1 MKNQTFTILLGW
13 LLFLSSNLFAQNS
26 EGLFKLKEGDW
37 FDVQVEK
44 ATVESCFKEK
54 IYTSYLLHYSL
65 EKQLSN
71 NNQQYKITVDRVV
84 FKLKKRNGK
93 RQLGYDSYYPP
104 FEENKTNP
112 TKKNE
117 FNLEVTPLGKI
128 IRFEPSKNN
137 TSSVIE
143 FEEVGSIY
151 GNKSFMKGPYDLKD
165 SLILRNFS
173 SIIFLPLSNPDFK
186 STDAVA
192 PFKTVSL
199 IGKTESPST
208 GVIHAKICLNDSL
221 STNIPYLK
229 ESGIPL
235 LFKIPG
241 TQFVITK
248 ASFPLP
254 GNTIIQGTAKDQ
266 INKEIN
272 IYSMGSYSDYTY
284 KQFRTDKDGS
294 FSCPIFLNRP
304 LYLRIDIGNKTLTTF
319 LEPGDTLNFTKIA
332 HLAHRWTPVNYQNT
346 DHPESISEISK
357 NSAIS
362 YGRAEYN
369 ALLSNEI
376 SQYQNY
382 PRFPEG
388 SQWII
393 TKSNE
398 VDQKVNALING
409 FKGKASENCLDYFRR
424 DWNYFSA
431 TARLEFYKLNR
442 IPRGKQS
449 YDDVLTI
456 KDFPADFFLGVDTIP
471 LLMNPFEWSTSY
483 QNFLTKSQ
491 EFKQERIGYSIGKWL
506 NNNFQEKYFFA
517 QTSLKGYPLY
527 NQLAQLLEFEFRHEL
542 SNIDHLEPYYQYFI
556 NNCIDPLLTEPIIEA
571 HDNAI
576 KLKIGNQFPIKS
588 FPVKDSSILN
598 LEKFKGKPICLIFL
612 NTSKHI
618 ISKYFEELSK
628 FKDDEVNFIIV
639 RQPNE
644 SYIFVGPPNKSI
656 DGKSDSTI
664 LKLPNVTYIE
674 LANVDLI
681 WTLGFGHNRIFMLDK
696 WFRIVENN
704 AEDPMTHK
712 YKESISKFEKSLRKT
727 IDTKRYSKAEK
738 TVMIK
743 TAGWSFGTILFTF
756 LIGLWIYRIRIHRI
770 KTQEAAKR
778 RIKELEIKAIRS
790 QMNPH
795 FIFNALNSIQS
806 LINDNQFKEANIY
819 LSKFAVL
826 LRGVLNNSE
835 KSRISLSDE
844 LQAVELYCQL
854 EQLRFEFK
862 FEISIDSD
870 VNVDLIEIPGMI
882 IQPLAE
888 NAVVHGL
895 SGKGELGKLN
905 IQVKRQ
911 NGNLCVCVSDNG
923 IGLQT
928 QKIDQLSQ
936 KGFGLKLVEE
946 RINILNLD
954 GKEARLTVKNQSNAA
969 GTVATL
975 IIPID

>member
-1 MKNQTFTILLGW
+1 MKNQKFTILLGW
-13 LLFLSSNLFAQNS
+13 ILFLSSNLFAQNS
-26 EGLFKLKEGDW
+26 EGRFRLKEGDW
-37 FDVQVEK
+37 FEVQVEN
-44 ATVESCFKEK
+44 ATQTNNSFRDH
-54 IYTSYLLHYSL
+54 IYTSYNLHYAL

-71 NNQQYKITVDRVV
+71 NNQQYKITVNRVV
-84 FKLKKRNGK
+84 FKLKKRKGK

-104 FEENKTNP
+104 FEENKTSP

-117 FNLEVTPLGKI
+117 FNLEVTPFGKI
-128 IRFEPSKNN
+128 IRFEPAKSN

-151 GNKSFMKGPYDLKD
+151 GNRSFTNGQQDMKD
-165 SLILRNFS
+165 SLTIRNFS
-173 SIIFLPLSNPDFK
+173 NIILLPLSNPSFK
-186 STDAVA
+186 STDEVDL
-192 PFKTVSL
+192 FKTVSL
-199 IGKTESPST
+199 IGRTESQQT
-208 GVIHAKICLNDSL
+208 DIINAKINLNDSL
-221 STNIPYLK
+221 SINVPYMK
-229 ESGIPL
+229 KSGVPL

-241 TQFVITK
+241 TQFVLTK

-266 INKEIN
+266 INKEVN
-272 IYSMGSYSDYTY
+272 IYMLGSYSDYTY
-284 KQFRTDKDGS
+284 KQFRTNKDGS
-294 FSCPIFLNRP
+294 FTCPIFLNRP

-319 LEPGDTLNFTKIA
+319 LEPGDTLNFSKIA
-332 HLAHRWTPVNYQNT
+332 HLAHQWTPVNYQNT
-346 DHPESISEISK
+346 DQPEYISK
-357 NSAIS
+357 IRKDSDFS
-362 YGRAEYN
+362 YERAEYN
-369 ALLSNEI
+369 TLLSNEI

-398 VDQKVNALING
+398 VDKKVNALINSY
-409 FKGKASENCLDYFRR
+409 KGKASESCLDYFRR

-431 TARLEFYKLNR
+431 TARLSFYKLNR
-442 IPRGKQS
+442 IPTGKQS
-449 YDDVLTI
+449 YDEVLTI
-456 KDFPADFFLGVDTIP
+456 NDFPADFFLGVDTIP
-471 LLMNPFEWSTSY
+471 LLMNPFEWGTTY
-483 QNFLTKSQ
+483 QNFLTESQ
-491 EFKQERIGYSIGKWL
+491 DFKQERIGYSIGKWQ
-506 NNNFQEKYFFA
+506 NNNFRESYFFA

-527 NQLAQLLEFEFRHEL
+527 NQLAKLLEFELRHEL
-542 SNIDHLEPYYQYFI
+542 SNIDRIESYYQRFI
-556 NNCIDPLLTEPIIEA
+556 NNCIDPLLSDPLKVA
-571 HDNAI
+571 HENAM
-576 KLKIGNQFPIKS
+576 KLKIGNQFPIKA
-588 FPVKDSSILN
+588 FAVQDSSTFN
-598 LEKFKGKPICLIFL
+598 LENFKGKPICIIFL
-612 NTSKHI
+612 NRPKRI
-618 ISKYFEELSK
+618 ISTYYEELSK
-628 FKDDEVNFIIV
+628 FKADEVNFIIA
-639 RQPNE
+639 RLPNE
-644 SYIFVGPPNKSI
+644 SIE
-656 DGKSDSTI
+656 GKFDSTI

-674 LANVDLI
+674 LTDENLK
-681 WTLGFGHNRIFMLDK
+681 WTLSLGQNRIFMLDK

-712 YKESISKFEKSLRKT
+712 YKGGISEFEKSLRKT
-727 IDTKRYSKAEK
+727 IETKRYTKAEK
-738 TVMIK
+738 TAMIK
-743 TAGWSFGTILFTF
+743 TAGWSFGSILFTF
-756 LIGLWIYRIRIHRI
+756 LIGLWIYRIRIRRI

-806 LINDNQFKEANIY
+806 LINGNQFKEANIY

-862 FEISIDSD
+862 FEISIDPEVD
-870 VNVDLIEIPGMI
+870 CDLIEIPGMI

-895 SGKGELGKLN
+895 SGKGDQGRLT

-923 IGLQT
+923 VGLQS
-928 QKIDQLSQ
+928 QKIDELSQ

-954 GKEARLTVKNQSNAA
+954 GKEAKLTVENQSIAA

>member
-1 MKNQTFTILLGW
+1 MKKTKITIILGW
-13 LLFLSSNLFAQNS
+13 MLFLSSNLIAQNS
-26 EGLFKLKEGDW
+26 EGLFRLKEGDW
-37 FDVQVEK
+37 FEVQVEN
-44 ATVESCFKEK
+44 ATQTKNSFKES
-54 IYTSYLLHYSL
+54 IYTSYLLHYSF
-65 EKQLSN
+65 EKQLFN
-71 NNQQYKITVDRVV
+71 KNQQYRVTVQHVV

-93 RQLGYDSYYPP
+93 RLLGYDSYYPP

-128 IRFEPSKNN
+128 IRFDPSKSN

-143 FEEVGSIY
+143 LEEVGSIY

-165 SLILRNFS
+165 SLTLTNFS
-173 SIIFLPLSNPDFK
+173 SIIFLPLCNPSFK
-186 STDAVA
+186 LIDEVDI
-192 PFKTVSL
+192 FNKVSL
-199 IGKTESPST
+199 IGRTESQST
-208 GVIHAKICLNDSL
+208 GIINAKISLNDSL
-221 STNIPYLK
+221 SINIPYLK

-235 LFKIPG
+235 LFKISG
-241 TQFVITK
+241 TQFVLTN

-272 IYSMGSYSDYTY
+272 IYMLGSYSDYTY
-284 KQFRTDKDGS
+284 NQFRTGKDGS

-319 LEPGDTLNFTKIA
+319 LEPGDTLNFSKIGY
-332 HLAHRWTPVNYQNT
+332 LAHQWTPVNYQNT
-346 DHPESISEISK
+346 DQPESISEIRK
-357 NSAIS
+357 NSDFS

-369 ALLSNEI
+369 TLLSNEI
-376 SQYQNY
+376 NLFQNY

-393 TKSNE
+393 IKSNE
-398 VDQKVNALING
+398 VDKKVNALING
-409 FKGKASENCLDYFRR
+409 YKGKASEICLDYFRR
-424 DWNYFSA
+424 DWNYFIA
-431 TARLEFYKLNR
+431 AARLVFYKLNR
-442 IPRGKQS
+442 IPTGQQT

-471 LLMNPFEWSTSY
+471 LLMNPFEWSSFY
-483 QNFLTKSQ
+483 QDFLTKSQ
-491 EFKQERIGYSIGKWL
+491 EFKQERMGYSIGKWQ
-506 NNNFQEKYFFA
+506 NNNFPESYFYA

-527 NQLAQLLEFEFRHEL
+527 NQLAKLLEFELRHEL
-542 SNIDHLEPYYQYFI
+542 SNIDRIEPYYQRFI
-556 NNCIDPLLTEPIIEA
+556 NNCIDPLLSEPLIEA
-571 HDNAI
+571 HENAI
-576 KLKIGNQFPIKS
+576 KLKIGNQFPVKS
-588 FPVKDSSILN
+588 FAVKDSSIFN

-612 NTSKHI
+612 NRSKHI
-618 ISKYFEELSK
+618 ISKYYEELSK
-628 FKDDEVNFIIV
+628 FKEDEVNFIIA
-639 RQPNE
+639 RLPNE
-644 SYIFVGPPNKSI
+644 SI
-656 DGKSDSTI
+656 DGKFDSTI
-664 LKLPNVTYIE
+664 LKNPNITYIE
-674 LANVDLI
+674 LADQKLASKLLLNR
-681 WTLGFGHNRIFMLDK
+681 NRIFMLDK

-704 AEDPMTHK
+704 AEDPITHK
-712 YKESISKFEKSLRKT
+712 YNEGISEFEKSLRKT
-727 IDTKRYSKAEK
+727 IETKRYSKAEK
-738 TVMIK
+738 TAMIK
-743 TAGWSFGTILFTF
+743 TAGWSLGSILFTF
-756 LIGLWIYRIRIHRI
+756 LIGWWIYRIRIRRI

-806 LINDNQFKEANIY
+806 LINGNQFKEANIY

-862 FEISIDSD
+862 FEISIDPE
-870 VNVDLIEIPGMI
+870 VNCELIEIPGMI

-923 IGLQT
+923 IGLPT
-928 QKIDQLSQ
+928 EIADTLSQ

-954 GKEARLTVKNQSNAA
+954 GKEAKLTVENQSNTA
-969 GTVATL
+969 GTIATL